1 MSQFTARVGFDFP
14 NDSRNTVLRGNDY
27 DQMHMISLN
36 TVPLNLN
43 VGVVP
48 LNVENMLLNKRL
60 YLPFQYPLAILGD
73 PDDMI
78 LVVICS
84 MRTESDFHSQTLSYC
99 IAQPQTKERFH
110 PRAYA
115 RGPQLLI

>member
-1 MSQFTARVGFDFP
+1 
-14 NDSRNTVLRGNDY
+14 
-27 DQMHMISLN
+27 MHMINLN
-36 TVPLNLN
+36 AVPLNLN
-43 VGVVP
+43 VGVVS
-48 LNVENMLLNKRL
+48 LDVENMLLNKGL
-60 YLPFQYPLAILGD
+60 YLSFQYPLTIFGD

-99 IAQPQTKERFH
+99 SAQRQTKERFH

-115 RGPQLLI
+115 RGPQLLL